1 MTEIKV
7 YELGSI
13 PADPIVISLKDER
26 GNPLDL
32 TPYPNV
38 QLRMVGSNNE
48 EVDLTGSAT
57 VVQERRNGR
66 VLFVFPRDR
75 SLFTRTGDYVFDL
88 ELSGEGV
95 RDFTTFKTIRVTK
108 LGGVR

>member
-1 MTEIKV
+1 MELV

-13 PADPIVISLKDER
+13 PNAPITIGVRDQR

-38 QLRMVGSNNE
+38 RVRMVGSNNE
-48 EVDLTGSAT
+48 DVDLTGSTTA
-57 VVQERRNGR
+57 VMDRRGGR
-66 VLFVFPRDR
+66 VIFVFPKDR
-75 SLFTRTGDYVFDL
+75 SLFTRTGEYVLDL

-95 RDFTTFKTIRVTK
+95 RDYTTYKGIKVTK